1 MTGQSSAQVLLAR
14 FRSGRGGPSLRA
26 AAAAVISCV
35 LAGCATGPADG
46 PREDLKTSSDQTDA
60 DKRARVRLELAAGY
74 FSRGQATTALD
85 EVKLALAARPDLPE
99 AFNLRGLIYAALGEP
114 RLAED
119 SFKRALQLAPR
130 DADAMHN
137 FGWFLC
143 QSGRF
148 AESDGLF
155 RQALAQPQYRDTVRT
170 LMAQGVC
177 QARAQRWSDAEATLT
192 RAYELDPGNPV
203 SGFHLSDLLFRRGEF
218 ERARFYIRRVHLRRE
233 FASPQSLWLGARLE
247 RRLGDST
254 AMRALGQQLQER
266 FPQSPET
273 LMYEKGRFD
282 D

>member
-1 MTGQSSAQVLLAR
+1 MTSTSAR
-14 FRSGRGGPSLRA
+14 EGA
-26 AAAAVISCV
+26 AGAVPAAIWQWTGAV
-35 LAGCATGPADG
+35 LAGLVCALLTACASG
-46 PREDLKTSSDQTDA
+46 PRDGANEDLKTSSDQTDA

-119 SFKRALQLAPR
+119 SFRRALQLAPR

-143 QSGRF
+143 QSSRF

-203 SGFHLSDLLFRRGEF
+203 SGFHLAELLFRRGEF
-218 ERARFYIRRVHLRRE
+218 ERARFYVRRVHLRRE
-233 FASPQSLWLGARLE
+233 FATPQSLWLAVRLE
-247 RRLGDST
+247 RRLGDT
-254 AMRALGQQLQER
+254 LAMRSWGQQLQER

-282 D
+282 E

>member
-1 MTGQSSAQVLLAR
+1 MSGHAGTSPRLSPIRTGW
-14 FRSGRGGPSLRA
+14 SGRLLNC
-26 AAAAVISCV
+26 AAVAVIGWV
-35 LAGCATGPADG
+35 LGGCASAPGEG
-46 PREDLKTSSDQTDA
+46 PREDLKTLSDQTDA

-119 SFKRALQLAPR
+119 SFRRALQLAPR

-143 QSGRF
+143 QSSRF
-148 AESDGLF
+148 AESDALF

-203 SGFHLSDLLFRRGEF
+203 SGFHLADLLFRRGEF
-218 ERARFYIRRVHLRRE
+218 ERARFYVRRVHLRRE
-233 FASPQSLWLGARLE
+233 FSTPQSLWLGVRVE
-247 RRLGDST
+247 RRLGDT
-254 AMRALGQQLQER
+254 LAMRALGQQLQER
-266 FPQSPET
+266 FPQSPEA

>member
-1 MTGQSSAQVLLAR
+1 MTPPLAR
-14 FRSGRGGPSLRA
+14 EDTAGAVPAAIRRWVGPL
-26 AAAAVISCV
+26 V
-35 LAGCATGPADG
+35 AGLVCALLTACASG
-46 PREDLKTSSDQTDA
+46 PRDGANEDLKTSSDQTDA
-60 DKRARVRLELAAGY
+60 DKRARVRMELAAGY
-74 FSRGQATTALD
+74 FARGQSATALD

-137 FGWFLC
+137 YAWFLC
-143 QSGRF
+143 QSSRF
-148 AESDGLF
+148 PESDALF
-155 RQALAQPQYRDTVRT
+155 RQALAQPQYMDTVRT
-170 LMAQGVC
+170 LLAQGVC
-177 QARAQRWSDAEATLT
+177 LTRAQRWSEAETTLT

-218 ERARFYIRRVHLRRE
+218 ERARFYIRRVHQRRE
-233 FASPQSLWLGARLE
+233 FATPQSLWLAVRLE
-247 RRLGDST
+247 RRLGDT
-254 AMRALGQQLQER
+254 LAMRSWGQQLQER

-282 D
+282 E

>member
-1 MTGQSSAQVLLAR
+1 MNRIRQSLLSYQSL
-14 FRSGRGGPSLRA
+14 FGGAPRWA
-26 AAAAVISCV
+26 GAV
-35 LAGCATGPADG
+35 LALGLTIALMGCGAVPGEG

-74 FSRGQATTALD
+74 FARGQATTALD

-99 AFNLRGLIYAALGEP
+99 AFNLRGLIYAALSEP

-137 FGWFLC
+137 YAWFLC
-143 QSGRF
+143 QSSRF
-148 AESDGLF
+148 VESDALF

-177 QARAQRWSDAEATLT
+177 QARAQRWTDAEATLT

-218 ERARFYIRRVHLRRE
+218 ERARFYIRRVNLRRE
-233 FASPQSLWLGARLE
+233 FATPQSLWLGVRLE
-247 RRLGDST
+247 RRLGDMT

-282 D
+282 E

>member
-1 MTGQSSAQVLLAR
+1 MTSTSAR
-14 FRSGRGGPSLRA
+14 EGA
-26 AAAAVISCV
+26 AGAVPAAIRRWTGAV
-35 LAGCATGPADG
+35 LAGLVCALLTACASG
-46 PREDLKTSSDQTDA
+46 PRDGANEDLKTSSDQTDA
-60 DKRARVRLELAAGY
+60 DKRARVRMELAAGY
-74 FSRGQATTALD
+74 FARGQSATALD

-137 FGWFLC
+137 YAWFLC
-143 QSGRF
+143 QSARF
-148 AESDGLF
+148 PESDALF
-155 RQALAQPQYRDTVRT
+155 RQALAQPQYMDTVRT
-170 LMAQGVC
+170 LLAQGVC
-177 QARAQRWSDAEATLT
+177 LARAQKWSEAETTLT

-218 ERARFYIRRVHLRRE
+218 ERARFYIRRVHQRRE
-233 FASPQSLWLGARLE
+233 FATPQSLWLAVRLE
-247 RRLGDST
+247 RRLGDT
-254 AMRALGQQLQER
+254 LAMRSWGQQLQER

-282 D
+282 E

>member
-1 MTGQSSAQVLLAR
+1 MTSTSAR
-14 FRSGRGGPSLRA
+14 EGA
-26 AAAAVISCV
+26 AGAVPAAIRRRTGAV
-35 LAGCATGPADG
+35 LAGLVCALLTACASG
-46 PREDLKTSSDQTDA
+46 PRDGANEDLKTSSDQTDA
-60 DKRARVRLELAAGY
+60 DKRARVRMELAAGY
-74 FSRGQATTALD
+74 FARGQSATALD

-137 FGWFLC
+137 YAWFLC
-143 QSGRF
+143 QSARF
-148 AESDGLF
+148 PESDALF
-155 RQALAQPQYRDTVRT
+155 RQALAQPQYMDTVRT
-170 LMAQGVC
+170 LLAQGVC
-177 QARAQRWSDAEATLT
+177 LARAQKWSEAETILA

-218 ERARFYIRRVHLRRE
+218 ERARFYIRRVHQRRE
-233 FASPQSLWLGARLE
+233 FATPQSLWLAVRLE
-247 RRLGDST
+247 RRLGDT
-254 AMRALGQQLQER
+254 LAMRSWGQQLQER

-282 D
+282 E